1 MPPSAC
7 RFGQTGSGKTYT
19 MKSLEGTPGHS
30 QSKARP
36 GHSFVF
42 HPQTH
47 DVSATPCATQWPQM
61 LLRDRCAGWQRV
73 WRTSSTR
80 VCHEVAVSTYRSS
93 SSQVHSCSGAA
104 IACHAAVPVRRLQRC
119 GVARLTC

>member
-1 MPPSAC
+1 VPPSAC

-36 GHSFVF
+36 GHSFLF

-47 DVSATPCATQWPQM
+47 DVSASDPM
-61 LLRDRCAGWQRV
+61 RDSVAADAVEGSLCRLAASVAHELYESLPRGGRVNLSFVELAG
-73 WRTSSTR
+73 
-80 VCHEVAVSTYRSS
+80 A
-93 SSQVHSCSGAA
+93 
-104 IACHAAVPVRRLQRC
+104 
-119 GVARLTC
+119 